1 MDCSLPGSSVHGISQ
16 ARILEWVA
24 ISLPRRSSWPEFKPV
39 SPSLAGRFFTT
50 ELPRKLCKS
59 KFLLILDQLKCQFL
73 LVARPLCGMG
83 CPATRLLWHPEHV
96 SLTALTLIDI
106 VYFPRQSFRSEKTR
120 AVCCSSVRLPGW
132 YIEGNWSDLNW
143 PRIH

>member
-1 MDCSLPGSSVHGISQ
+1 MWLTGLVAPRHLPGSG
-16 ARILEWVA
+16 
-24 ISLPRRSSWPEFKPV
+24 FKAM
-39 SPSLAGRFFTT
+39 SPALAGRFFTT
-50 ELPRKLCKS
+50 ELPRKLSKS

-120 AVCCSSVRLPGW
+120 AVCCSSVCLRGR
-132 YIEGNWSDLNW
+132 YIEGN
-143 PRIH
+143 